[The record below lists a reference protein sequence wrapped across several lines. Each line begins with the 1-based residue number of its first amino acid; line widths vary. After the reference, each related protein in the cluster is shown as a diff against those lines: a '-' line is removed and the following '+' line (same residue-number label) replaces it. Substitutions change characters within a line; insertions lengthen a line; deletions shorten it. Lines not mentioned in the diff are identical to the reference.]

1 MATTVPQSIRDAF
14 TKAKAGTQPLTYTD
28 GEGYQWLA
36 LSPQT
41 YGGGDQGASTV
52 DGIYMGGG
60 GPISGYRRADRPGSH
75 PGTIGNE
82 ALFYGADGNYTH
94 SSQNDAVGIMGNP
107 LFGAA
112 LIAALATGGA
122 SLGALGGSGA
132 AAGAGA
138 AGAGA
143 AGAGSA
149 GLAGLG
155 SVTAGA
161 GGYGAGMGL
170 GAGFGA
176 GAGGLGLGSSFGAGA
191 LGLEAGMAGLGAA
204 GAAGAGAAMGAGA
217 EGLGYGSGFGSSLSG
232 GMGTS
237 VPGGAGYGSVG
248 SSFAPEAISA
258 GTYGASAGGLEGAM
272 GGLGSAGSLGSAA
285 AGAAGLGGGGG
296 GGGNGAGGFN
306 WGSLV
311 GPAVSAIGGVAGANA
326 AKDAAS
332 AQLQAAR
339 EAQAKLE
346 PWYQAG
352 GNALTRLQELL
363 GIGGNKGA
371 ADYGS
376 AAKDFGASDFQ
387 ADPGYAF
394 RKAEGEKALTRAA
407 SAGGGLGSGK
417 YLKDAMSWNQGQ
429 ASQEYDRSF
438 NRFYTSRQNKLSPFQ
453 SLAGQGQTTA
463 QTMGDLST
471 QAGNAAAAGKVGQAN
486 ALTNAIGQ
494 GYSMYQNSQQSD
506 QNNQLMNLLL
516 RRGA

>member
-1 MATTVPQSIRDAF
+1 MATTVPQSIRDQFA
-14 TKAKAGTQPLTYTD
+14 KAKAGTQGLSLTD
-28 GEGYQWLA
+28 DEGYQWIA

-60 GPISGYRRADRPGSH
+60 GPISGYRRADRPGAH

-94 SSQNDAVGIMGNP
+94 SSQNDSVGIMGNP

-122 SLGALGGSGA
+122 SLGAMGAGS
-132 AAGAGA
+132 AGAGA

-143 AGAGSA
+143 AGAAGGSA

-155 SVTAGA
+155 SMTAGA

-170 GAGFGA
+170 GSSLGA
-176 GAGGLGLGSSFGAGA
+176 GMASTYGAGA
-191 LGLEAGMAGLGAA
+191 LGLDAAMAGLGTA

-217 EGLGYGSGFGSSLSG
+217 ADFGGASGYGSGYGSTLTG
-232 GMGTS
+232 GMGTN
-237 VPGGAGYGSVG
+237 VPAGAGYGS
-248 SSFAPEAISA
+248 
-258 GTYGASAGGLEGAM
+258 YGASF
-272 GGLGSAGSLGSAA
+272 AA
-285 AGAAGLGGGGG
+285 PAAEGGGFLSSLTGAG
-296 GGGNGAGGFN
+296 GAGGFN
-306 WGSLV
+306 WGSLI
-311 GPAVSAIGGVAGANA
+311 GPAVSAIGGVQGANA
-326 AKDAAS
+326 AKDAAD

-363 GIGGNKGA
+363 GIGGNAGA

-438 NRFYTSRQNKLSPFQ
+438 NRFYTARQNKLSPFQ

-471 QAGNAAAAGKVGQAN
+471 QAGAAQAAGKVGSAN

-494 GYSMYQNSQQSD
+494 GYSMYQNSQQAD
-506 QNNQLMNLLL
+506 RNNSLMELLL
-516 RRGA
+516 RRGV

>member
-1 MATTVPQSIRDAF
+1 MATTVPQSIRDQFA
-14 TKAKAGTQPLTYTD
+14 KAKAGTQGLSLTD
-28 GEGYQWLA
+28 DEGYQWIA

-60 GPISGYRRADRPGSH
+60 GPISGYRRADRPGAH

-94 SSQNDAVGIMGNP
+94 SSQNDSVGIMGNP

-122 SLGALGGSGA
+122 SLGAMGGS

-143 AGAGSA
+143 AGAAGGSA

-176 GAGGLGLGSSFGAGA
+176 GAGGLGLGSTFGAGA
-191 LGLEAGMAGLGAA
+191 LGLEGAMAGLGAA

-232 GMGTS
+232 GMGTN
-237 VPGGAGYGSVG
+237 VPAGAGYGSVG
-248 SSFAPEAISA
+248 GSFAPEAISA

-272 GGLGSAGSLGSAA
+272 AGLGSAGSLGSAA
-285 AGAAGLGGGGG
+285 AGAAGLGGSGGG
-296 GGGNGAGGFN
+296 GGRASGAGGFN

-311 GPAVSAIGGVAGANA
+311 GPAINGIGGLVGANA
-326 AKDAAS
+326 AKDAAEIQ
-332 AQLQAAR
+332 AQSAR
-339 EAQAKLE
+339 EAREMFK
-346 PWYQAG
+346 PWIDNGGWAIGQAG
-352 GNALTRLQELL
+352 NML
-363 GIGGNKGA
+363 GRNGA
-371 ADYGS
+371 E
-376 AAKDFGASDFQ
+376 AAKNAFSM
-387 ADPGYAF
+387 DPGAQF
-394 RKAEGEKALTRAA
+394 RREQGEQGLTRAA
-407 SAGGGLGSGK
+407 SAAGGLGSGK
-417 YLKDAMSWNQGQ
+417 YLKDAMRFNSGL
-429 ASQEYDRSF
+429 ASQEFGNSV
-438 NRFYTSRQNKLSPFQ
+438 NRL
-453 SLAGQGQTTA
+453 LGVAGMGQTATGSGA
-463 QTMGDLST
+463 DYLT
-471 QAGNAAAAGKVGQAN
+471 QGANASAAGKVGGAN

-494 GYSMYQNSQQSD
+494 GWSMYQNSQQQD
-506 QNNQLMNLLL
+506 QNNQFMNMLL
-516 RRGA
+516 RRGV

>member
-1 MATTVPQSIRDAF
+1 MATQIPQSIRDQF
-14 TKAKAGTQPLTYTD
+14 AKAALTRDGLVVTD
-28 GEGYQWLA
+28 DEGYQWVA
-36 LSPQT
+36 MTPNTSEN
-41 YGGGDQGASTV
+41 GIGDMLYS
-52 DGIYMGGG
+52 GGG
-60 GPISGYRRADRPGSH
+60 GTISGYRRGAAPGVH
-75 PGTIGNE
+75 PGTLNSPT
-82 ALFYGADGNYTH
+82 AFYNPQGDFSHTYSDKG
-94 SSQNDAVGIMGNP
+94 VGIMGDP

-122 SLGALGGSGA
+122 SLGAMGAGS
-132 AAGAGA
+132 AGAGA

-143 AGAGSA
+143 AGAAGGSA

-170 GAGFGA
+170 GSGFGA
-176 GAGGLGLGSSFGAGA
+176 GMASTYGAGA
-191 LGLEAGMAGLGAA
+191 LGLDAAMAGLGTA

-217 EGLGYGSGFGSSLSG
+217 ADFGGASGFGSSLSG
-232 GMGTS
+232 GMGTN
-237 VPGGAGYGSVG
+237 VPAGAGYGSVG
-248 SSFAPEAISA
+248 GGFAPEAISA

-272 GGLGSAGSLGSAA
+272 AGLGTAGSVGSAA

-306 WGSLV
+306 WGSLI
-311 GPAVSAIGGVAGANA
+311 GPAVSAIGGVNSANA

-352 GNALTRLQELL
+352 GNALNRLQEML

-376 AAKDFGASDFQ
+376 AARDFGASDFQ

-417 YLKDAMSWNQGQ
+417 YLKDAMAWNQGQ

-438 NRFYTSRQNKLSPFQ
+438 NRFYTARQNKLSPFQ

-486 ALTNAIGQ
+486 AFTNALGQ
-494 GYSMYQNSQQSD
+494 GYSMYQNSQQQD

-516 RRGA
+516 RRGSY